1 MQQALYCRADGA
13 DKFKQVLQAGCGRLK
28 AFVWRV
34 FSGRRDSGAKKSRLN
49 AVSVAVSM
57 LSASFEV
64 YLRVF
69 KQLIFLYSNN
79 VLSQN
84 DMKK

>member
-1 MQQALYCRADGA
+1 
-13 DKFKQVLQAGCGRLK
+13 
-28 AFVWRV
+28 
-34 FSGRRDSGAKKSRLN
+34 
-49 AVSVAVSM
+49 M
-57 LSASFEV
+57 LPASFEV
-64 YLRVF
+64 YLEVF

>member
-1 MQQALYCRADGA
+1 
-13 DKFKQVLQAGCGRLK
+13 
-28 AFVWRV
+28 
-34 FSGRRDSGAKKSRLN
+34 
-49 AVSVAVSM
+49 M
-57 LSASFEV
+57 LPASFEV
-64 YLRVF
+64 YLGVF